1 MANFGE
7 GGGTP
12 PTLFGAQNGHF
23 LAILSLTAV
32 WKHLAVR
39 LKVEKRPKTL
49 FFPVLLDDVESQSSL
64 GGSGRFLN
72 KQA

>member
-12 PTLFGAQNGHF
+12 PTLFGVQNGHF
-23 LAILSLTAV
+23 LAILSLTAG

-39 LKVEKRPKTL
+39 LKVKKRPKTAL
-49 FFPVLLDDVESQSSL
+49 QPVFLDDVESQSSL
-64 GGSGRFLN
+64 GGSGSKLLN
-72 KQA
+72 